1 MLINRSFEATRK
13 ALSTVGAMPVADSYP
28 TEWTIATAD
37 TPSSMRKAPGKFD
50 EIEYTVGTKPVAGLV
65 TAWNAQR
72 GKLGEL
78 LSATEINTKT
88 DPKQLAIQ
96 LGTIAGTLA
105 ALSYS
110 LSEVAGSP
118 DWLDQLTKDN

>member
-1 MLINRSFEATRK
+1 MLINKSFETTRH
-13 ALSTVGAMPVADSYP
+13 ALSTIGAVPVADSYP
-28 TEWTIATAD
+28 TEWTMSANSM
-37 TPSSMRKAPGKFD
+37 PSALRKAPGKFS
-50 EIEYTVGTKPVAGLV
+50 EIEYTVGTKPVSGLV

-78 LSATEINTKT
+78 LSMTEINTKT